1 MYDQAIIVISGAH
14 PSAAHLVP
22 HIQKNHIVICA
33 DGGYDTALALNLAPR
48 VVIGDNDS
56 ITAPPP
62 PGITQ
67 IPHSREKN
75 YTDTELALIH
85 SKEYSPPNT
94 LLVGGGAG
102 RFDHS
107 IALLWLFNRPTGP
120 ADLITRWITD
130 TAIIDH
136 LTPTGTPH
144 ISLPTA
150 PQQII
155 SIFPTG
161 PPPWDLQST
170 GLRWPLEDTH
180 WHPGD
185 NGVSN
190 YATGTQVDI
199 TVKTGRILVVRAL

>member
-14 PSAAHLVP
+14 PSAAHLAP

-33 DGGYDTALALNLAPR
+33 DGGYDTALTLALTPR

-67 IPHSREKN
+67 IPHSHEKN

-85 SKEYSPPNT
+85 SKEYSCPNT

-120 ADLITRWITD
+120 ADQITRWITD
-130 TAIIDH
+130 AAIIDH
-136 LTPTGTPH
+136 LAPA
-144 ISLPTA
+144 TA
-150 PQQII
+150 PAYQ
-155 SIFPTG
+155 SPNSPPTDNLHIPHRPPTLG
-161 PPPWDLQST
+161 PPEHRT
-170 GLRWPLEDTH
+170 PLAPRGHTLA
-180 WHPGD
+180 PRR
-185 NGVSN
+185 
-190 YATGTQVDI
+190 Q
-199 TVKTGRILVVRAL
+199 RRQ